1 MTGLIIRSPW
11 IEQILDGSKTWEIRG
26 RATARRGPIALI
38 RSGSGCVVGLV
49 DLKDCLALSPDDYRR
64 AERFHRIPLSVHD
77 ALPYPRCYAWV
88 LAHPRRLLT
97 PQPYVHP
104 RGAVIWVTL
113 PDAIL
118 ADHPAFAGLRP

>member
-26 RATARRGPIALI
+26 RSTTRRGPIALI

-49 DLKDCLALSPDDYRR
+49 DLVDCLALSPDDYRQ
-64 AERFHRIPLSVHD
+64 AASCHRIPLTVD
-77 ALPYPRCYAWV
+77 GVLPYPRCYAWV
-88 LAHPRRLLT
+88 LAHPRRL
-97 PQPYVHP
+97 PIPRPYTHP

-118 ADHPAFAGLRP
+118 ADHTAFAGLLP